1 MTRSTFVAVF
11 LLAACGNDNALKRA
25 NKAPTVVIDAPSEGE
40 IFRQG
45 SGLVVLTA
53 TVADS
58 HDPARDLAVTL
69 GVGAAEATPITP
81 DADGGVTVELALD
94 DQPLGALA
102 LTLTVVD
109 TDGASATATVTV
121 DIGGP
126 LGAPTVVITTPEEG
140 SVATVGDAVAFRGE
154 ATDQTT
160 PSDDLVFVWT
170 SDLDGALAGAVS
182 GDGASALFTETLS
195 VGTHVVTLSATDT
208 DGEVG
213 TDTVTL
219 VVEEEVVI
227 AEPGDLVF
235 SEMMVNPESVED
247 DFGEWVELY
256 NTSGSAID
264 ITGYS
269 FRDDDVDLQVLEG
282 PLLVAAHDYVV
293 LCANVDPLVNGG
305 VPCDAAFR
313 RISTGGGLALANGE
327 DELVLARPDGTEIDW
342 LHYDETWYTI
352 GVGLGLNPDALD
364 GEVNDDPT
372 YWCNQTTILAPM
384 TEPATP
390 GAPNDACDEF

>member
-1 MTRSTFVAVF
+1 VREEHADVFFGEEIGRAVGAVGDAVGERVPGADRF
-11 LLAACGNDNALKRA
+11 GAFEPRA
-25 NKAPTVVIDAPSEGE
+25 IRRPGVQL
-40 IFRQG
+40 RC
-45 SGLVVLTA
+45 
-53 TVADS
+53 
-58 HDPARDLAVTL
+58 
-69 GVGAAEATPITP
+69 VGAAEATPITP

-121 DIGGP
+121 DIAGP
-126 LGAPTVVITTPEEG
+126 LGSPTVVITTPEDG

-160 PSDDLVFVWT
+160 PADDLVFVWT

-282 PLLVAAHDYVV
+282 PLLVAAHAPV
-293 LCANVDPLVNGG
+293 
-305 VPCDAAFR
+305 
-313 RISTGGGLALANGE
+313 
-327 DELVLARPDGTEIDW
+327 
-342 LHYDETWYTI
+342 I
-352 GVGLGLNPDALD
+352 GVGQPRAR
-364 GEVNDDPT
+364 
-372 YWCNQTTILAPM
+372 
-384 TEPATP
+384 
-390 GAPNDACDEF
+390 